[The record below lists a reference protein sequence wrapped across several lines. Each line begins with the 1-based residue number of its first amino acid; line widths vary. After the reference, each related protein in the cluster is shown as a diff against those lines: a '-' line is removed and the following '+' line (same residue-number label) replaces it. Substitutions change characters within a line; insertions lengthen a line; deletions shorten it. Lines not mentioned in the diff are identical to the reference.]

1 MIGRMDQEARMVEPV
16 RDGRPISDEA
26 SSGIGR
32 LRQAAIYRAGV
43 YGRRPKIPTSWPG
56 LEAKAQDVLSRRA
69 RAYVAG
75 GAGLESTI
83 HANAD
88 GFERWRIVPR
98 VLHDVGHRYLTIELF
113 GRVLPAPLLL
123 GPVGVLSLAHRDAD
137 VAAARAAAAERV
149 PMVLSNQA
157 SRSMEECVAVMGDS
171 PRWFQLYWSTV
182 DELVE
187 SFLARAEACRCDAI
201 VVTLDTTL
209 LGWRPR
215 DLDLGSLPFAHGL
228 GIAQYTSDP
237 VFTRLVEQRARG
249 GQREGRQQRP
259 TAAALRALLSIART
273 YPGRTW
279 SNLRSPLPRAA
290 VETFLDIYSRPSITW
305 RNLGWLR
312 DRTRLPIVLKGI
324 LHPDDARR
332 AVDHGVDG
340 IIVSTHGGRQVDGGI
355 GAIDALPEVVS
366 AVAGALPVLFDSGV
380 RSGADMVKALALGAR
395 AVLIGRPWVYGLA
408 LGGSEGVRDVVRNLL
423 AEFDLTLGLAGCAS
437 VSDVGEITLVPAPPR
452 G

>member
-1 MIGRMDQEARMVEPV
+1 MVEPA
-16 RDGRPISDEA
+16 RHGQSMSDQPR
-26 SSGIGR
+26 SGIGR
-32 LRQAAIYRAGV
+32 LRQEAIYRAGV
-43 YGRRPKIPTSWPG
+43 YGRRPKIPTSWPE
-56 LEAKAQDVLSRRA
+56 LEAKAQAALSRRA
-69 RAYVAG
+69 WAYIAG

-83 HANAD
+83 HANVD

-98 VLHDVGHRYLTIELF
+98 VLRDVAHRYLTVELF

-123 GPVGVLSLAHRDAD
+123 GPVGVLSLAHREAD
-137 VAAARAAAAERV
+137 VAVARAAAAERV
-149 PMVLSNQA
+149 PLVLSNQA
-157 SRSMEECVAVMGDS
+157 SRPMEECVAVMGDS
-171 PRWFQLYWSTV
+171 PRWFQLYWSTI

-215 DLDLGSLPFAHGL
+215 DLDLASLPFSHGL

-237 VFTRLVEQRARG
+237 VFARLVAERAGRG
-249 GQREGRQQRP
+249 RPERRKPRP

-273 YPGRTW
+273 HPGRTW

-305 RNLGWLR
+305 GDLGWLR
-312 DRTRLPIVLKGI
+312 DHTRLPIVLKGI
-324 LHPDDARR
+324 VHPDDARR
-332 AVDHGVDG
+332 AVDSGVDG

-366 AVAGALPVLFDSGV
+366 AVAGAMPVLLDSGV

-408 LGGSEGVRDVVRNLL
+408 LGGSDGVRNVVRNLL

-437 VSDVGEITLVPAPPR
+437 VSDVGEITLVSVPPR
-452 G
+452 R

>member
-1 MIGRMDQEARMVEPV
+1 MAG
-16 RDGRPISDEA
+16 PISDEP
-26 SSGIGR
+26 SRGIGR
-32 LRQAAIYRAGV
+32 LRQEAIYRAGV

-56 LEAKAQDVLSRRA
+56 LEAKAQAVLSRRA
-69 RAYVAG
+69 WAYVAG

-83 HANAD
+83 QANAD

-98 VLHDVGHRYLTIELF
+98 VLHDVGHRYLTVELF

-215 DLDLGSLPFAHGL
+215 DLDLGSLPFSHGL

-237 VFTRLVEQRARG
+237 VFTRLVERAGPR
-249 GQREGRQQRP
+249 RSARR
-259 TAAALRALLSIART
+259 AAAATHCGRVAGTALYCPDLPRT
-273 YPGRTW
+273 TW

-305 RNLGWLR
+305 RDLGWLR
-312 DRTRLPIVLKGI
+312 DHTRLPIVLKGI

-366 AVAGALPVLFDSGV
+366 AVAGALPVLLDSGI

>member
-1 MIGRMDQEARMVEPV
+1 MVEPV
-16 RDGRPISDEA
+16 RDGRSISDEP

-56 LEAKAQDVLSRRA
+56 LEAKAQAVLSRRA

-75 GAGLESTI
+75 GAGWSQRFSERGRI
-83 HANAD
+83 RAVAD
-88 GFERWRIVPR
+88 RAA
-98 VLHDVGHRYLTIELF
+98 VLRDVAHRYLTIELF
-113 GRVLPAPLLL
+113 GRVLPAAAPRS
-123 GPVGVLSLAHRDAD
+123 GRRAVAGHRDAD

-249 GQREGRQQRP
+249 GQRDGRQQRP

-290 VETFLDIYSRPSITW
+290 VETFLDIYSRRRSPGAT
-305 RNLGWLR
+305 RWLR
-312 DRTRLPIVLKGI
+312 TTPAADRSQGHL
-324 LHPDDARR
+324 A
-332 AVDHGVDG
+332 
-340 IIVSTHGGRQVDGGI
+340 SGR
-355 GAIDALPEVVS
+355 
-366 AVAGALPVLFDSGV
+366 
-380 RSGADMVKALALGAR
+380 
-395 AVLIGRPWVYGLA
+395 
-408 LGGSEGVRDVVRNLL
+408 
-423 AEFDLTLGLAGCAS
+423 C
-437 VSDVGEITLVPAPPR
+437 PPC

>member
-1 MIGRMDQEARMVEPV
+1 MVEPLP
-16 RDGRPISDEA
+16 DGRWMSDEP

-43 YGRRPKIPTSWPG
+43 YGRRPKIPTSWAA
-56 LEAKAQDVLSRRA
+56 LEAKAQAALSRRA
-69 RAYVAG
+69 WAYIAG

-187 SFLARAEACRCDAI
+187 SFLGRAEACRCDAI

-215 DLDLGSLPFAHGL
+215 DLDLASLPFAHGL

-237 VFTRLVEQRARG
+237 VFTGLVAERARH
-249 GQREGRQQRP
+249 QPERRQQRP
-259 TAAALRALLSIART
+259 TAAALRALLAIART

-340 IIVSTHGGRQVDGGI
+340 IIVSTHGGRQVDGAI

-366 AVAGALPVLFDSGV
+366 AVAGALPVLLDSGV
-380 RSGADMVKALALGAR
+380 RGGADMVKALALGAR

-408 LGGSEGVRDVVRNLL
+408 LGGSDGVRDVIRNLL
-423 AEFDLTLGLAGCAS
+423 AELDLTLGLAGCAS
-437 VSDVGEITLVPAPPR
+437 VSDVGEITLVAAPPR
-452 G
+452 R